1 MPERKNFSVLPA
13 SEWGSAFGGFVVAP
27 LGHHV
32 LLYVPDPE
40 EAKTFRR
47 IHRVQRLPD
56 SIMPD
61 NVKTTSD
68 LEEAIEH
75 ADVLVEAAKSQSFRR
90 RYKEQVPHLQR
101 LKKQPIR
108 LNLSKGLEQGSHL
121 RMSQIILQED
131 KGANDYIASL
141 AGPTLAKEI
150 AGGALAGAA
159 VGSDNERTRNSIQLW
174 LNNPRFRIDTSNDL
188 IGVELGG
195 ALKNVYALG
204 AGIIYEYEYERQCST
219 KALYLTRAL
228 EEMTRIG
235 TALGAHPLT
244 FMSLANLGDLALSF
258 DDYGGGATRNF
269 RAGVLLAK
277 GSSISEIINL
287 LGTVEGLDTLE
298 SVKALAE
305 AKNIPVPMINTIDG
319 VYKGTLE
326 IKTAVNLLLGQ
337 QFIKEQNGDKGL
349 IFYLTIQGR
358 RLRHNLGGLF
368 SEISRISD

>member
-56 SIMPD
+56 SVMPD
-61 NVKTTSD
+61 HVKATSD
-68 LEEAIEH
+68 LEEAIDHE
-75 ADVLVEAAKSQSFRR
+75 DVLVEAAKSQSSRR

-108 LNLSKGLEQGSHL
+108 LILSKGLEQETHL

-131 KGANDYIASL
+131 KGANDYIVSL

-159 VGSDNERTRNSIQLW
+159 VGSDNERPRNLIQLW

-204 AGIIYEYEYERQCST
+204 AGIIYEYEHQRST

-258 DDYGGGATRNF
+258 DDHDGGATRNF

-277 GSSISEIINL
+277 GLSISEIINL

-326 IKTAVNLLLGQ
+326 IKTAVNFLLGQ
-337 QFIKEQNGDKGL
+337 QFIKQQNGDKGL
-349 IFYLTIQGR
+349 IFYLTIQAR

-368 SEISRISD
+368 SEITRISD